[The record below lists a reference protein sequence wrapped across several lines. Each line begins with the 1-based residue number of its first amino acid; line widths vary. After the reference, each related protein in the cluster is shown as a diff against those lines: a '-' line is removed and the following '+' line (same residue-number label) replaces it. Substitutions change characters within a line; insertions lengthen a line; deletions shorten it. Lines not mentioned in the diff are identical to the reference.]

1 MNPSAVSRSGPGWVF
16 AIGTLALALLLWAAL
31 QGLGAGRIQVW
42 LPAQIE
48 AGDAAVPLP
57 DGLRLGG
64 AAGEARATLR
74 WRVPASSDGGARW
87 VLWAP
92 RVPADRLQFSAPG
105 WTGPAHDFF
114 APRTEHALPGGFSS
128 PLPAGAVDAP
138 LALRVESGLPVDVYP
153 VLVRENDTI
162 VLEQR
167 AAAAASGIYAALFM
181 LAFLALA
188 LYAAA
193 RDPAY
198 LMYFACAL
206 SALLMLAAI
215 NGHLYRVAG
224 LSWFGRWRTAG
235 IDALVLGFLAAWSR
249 MLPLYAGAGVVPR
262 TAQRWAVAVAAGL
275 LALAVLCLLDLP
287 ALRPWLH
294 PLASAAWVLV
304 GAGSLAWLALA
315 VRGGAPMAWPL
326 LGLLALTLL
335 LTALQRALPGLGAP
349 DPLAGRYAFQA
360 GIVMLFTV
368 LAVGLVSRVAE
379 YRTQRDHDRL
389 ARADT
394 ERRMA
399 RETARNDL
407 AHALQSQLRALAPG
421 DIEHTAFAL
430 LFDHLLP
437 LLPVDSAAAVAEGFH
452 GRRLLVV
459 RPEPRHEAVA
469 EEIARR
475 VVPLRRTA
483 SAGMALQYLLGEGG
497 RALTEALI
505 PLKVHAPGWG
515 GVLLRREGTAG
526 LSPEE
531 LALAAEFTR
540 LTLLH
545 VEHAVAAVQ
554 LRRSAELDALT
565 GSLNRRSIDQ
575 WLARAFADAE
585 RERQPLSVAFIDV
598 DHFKSV
604 NDRYGHA
611 AGDHCLRRVATALRA
626 ALGENGLFGRYGG
639 EEFIAILPGQGEA
652 LARAT
657 GERIRAAVERL
668 DARWEDRPLQL
679 TVSVG
684 VAARRD
690 GERTPEATLARADK
704 ALYAA
709 KRNGR
714 NRVQVAPAVFD

>member
-1 MNPSAVSRSGPGWVF
+1 MSPSAVARSGPGLVF

-42 LPAQIE
+42 SPAE
-48 AGDAAVPLP
+48 TETAAGATPVRG
-57 DGLRLGG
+57 GLRLDGG
-64 AAGEARATLR
+64 AGEVRATLR
-74 WRVPASSDGGARW
+74 WRVPASADGGARW
-87 VLWAP
+87 VLWVPRAP
-92 RVPADRLQFSAPG
+92 VDRMRFSTPG
-105 WTGPAHDFF
+105 WTGPVHDFF
-114 APRTEHALPGGFSS
+114 DPRVEHALPGGFST
-128 PLPAGAVDAP
+128 PLPAGAADAP
-138 LALRVESGLPVDVYP
+138 FSLEAGSGGPVGVYP
-153 VLVRENDTI
+153 LLVRENDTI

-181 LAFLALA
+181 LSFLALA

-206 SALLMLAAI
+206 TALLMLAAI

-224 LSWFGRWRTAG
+224 LSWFGRWRMAG
-235 IDALVLGFLAAWSR
+235 IDALILGFLAAWSR
-249 MLPLYAGAGVVPR
+249 MLPLYAGAGVLPR
-262 TAQRWAVAVAAGL
+262 AAERVACAIAAGL
-275 LALAVLCLLDLP
+275 LALAALCLLDVPL
-287 ALRPWLH
+287 LQPWLRA
-294 PLASAAWVLV
+294 LASGAWVLV

-335 LTALQRALPGLGAP
+335 LAALYRFLPLFGTL
-349 DPLAGRYAFQA
+349 DPLAGRYGFQA

-407 AHALQSQLRALAPG
+407 AHALQSQLRTLAPG

-430 LFDHLLP
+430 LFEHLLP
-437 LLPVDSAAAVAEGFH
+437 LLPVESAVAVAEGFH

-459 RPEPRHEAVA
+459 RPEARHDAAA

-475 VVPLRRTA
+475 AVPLRRTA

-497 RALTEALI
+497 RALTEALV

-515 GVLLRREGTAG
+515 GVLLRREGTEG
-526 LSPEE
+526 LTPEE
-531 LALAAEFTR
+531 LALATEFTR

-545 VEHAVAAVQ
+545 VEHAVTAVQ

-575 WLARAFADAE
+575 WLARAFAEAE
-585 RERQPLSVAFIDV
+585 RDRQPLSVVFIDI

-604 NDRYGHA
+604 NDRHGHA

-626 ALGENGLFGRYGG
+626 ALGESGLFGRYGG
-639 EEFIAILPGQGEA
+639 EEFIAILPGQGEP

-668 DARWEDRPLQL
+668 DARWEDRPLRL

-684 VAARRD
+684 VAARRE
-690 GERTPEATLARADK
+690 GERTPEATLERADK